1 LVLFLATVC
10 GLGLFWRAG
19 VFINDTYTIVRA
31 LEAVSSGTLQV
42 DVVDGNHFAAPGA
55 VISDG
60 AVYGRNYGQVFLA
73 LPLLWV
79 LEALS
84 AVADLRVG
92 LVALWH
98 LGALWLVAE
107 LGRLVD
113 RRRWARYASSVL
125 VLGSFLLN
133 VWLATRF
140 SAPSLPLL
148 ALQLLGLLAAGT
160 VAVLTYKLVR
170 IRGEQRIAILAGGAS
185 ALVLPVGF
193 WAQLPKRHVLVT
205 AILLGILY
213 AFTRSRSADARREVP
228 ILGPVPVYRAGAY
241 ALVGLLAWIHAA
253 EGLFVFIALVAVDVP
268 TAPSNDARTLAV
280 LVGVLGLSFVPL
292 LSTNLVVAGD
302 VLQPPRTLPPADQV
316 SSTSADVLRGGV
328 GGGAGGG
335 GGLSGLPGGAMLA
348 KLVWVATL
356 VLSQVSASLERFGD
370 APAVLHTWIR
380 SGSLEGIAERGVPRF
395 RAVNL
400 AVLEAAPLLAGLVV
414 VIRSV
419 FGSSVGELRRRVT
432 PTDLLATSLVLA
444 YVLLFMQSLPV
455 HVQVTVRYL
464 LPIYPLGL
472 YLLVRQRF
480 IGRLVTDR
488 LRPVAWSY
496 AAVTLL
502 GTQLILAAV
511 LTADMTV
518 SEAAQLHAML
528 ALVAAGVLV
537 VAVFASWI
545 TPRART
551 PDAAALGVAAGL
563 GTAFVLLTGFAYFAF
578 VGEFVLPVSEAV
590 ADLIGRV

>member
-31 LEAVSSGTLQV
+31 LEAVSAGTLQI

-84 AVADLRVG
+84 AVANLRVG

-113 RRRWARYASSVL
+113 RRRPAKLAASVL

-213 AFTRSRSADARREVP
+213 AFARSRSADARREVP
-228 ILGPVPVYRAGAY
+228 TLGPVPVYRAGAY

-280 LVGVLGLSFVPL
+280 LIGVLGLSFVPL

-316 SSTSADVLRGGV
+316 SSTSADVLRGGG

-335 GGLSGLPGGAMLA
+335 GGLFGLPGGAMLA

-414 VIRSV
+414 VVRSV
-419 FGSSVGELRRRVT
+419 FASSVGELRRRVT

-480 IGRLVTDR
+480 IGRLVTER

-551 PDAAALGVAAGL
+551 PAAAALGVAAGL